1 MSVISAPFAFAASFI
16 VISILYP
23 LAPPATAQEFIAP
36 DWFVEGDQDGHQFA
50 NDIDGAG
57 DVNGDGYADIII
69 GWWLYSSG
77 HRDQG
82 AALVYYGGPSGP
94 DPVPDWKFEGPNSY
108 SYVGFS
114 VAGAGDVNGD
124 GYDDVLVGDSPDQFM
139 HLRAP
144 VAGAEDADSDGYEGL
159 VIEEGMLRPRHGSV
173 NTVRL
178 FLGGPDGLSQ
188 TPDWIGRGIDESAP
202 CGYGIS
208 MSSAGDVDNDGYDD
222 IIIGDPLYDDSTFPW
237 SEGRAYIYYGG
248 KHGISPRRP
257 LIIDGAGNFAS
268 SVASAGDVNG
278 DGFDDVIIGE
288 PGYRGDASGRALV
301 FFGFPGGVRRT
312 AAWTA
317 EFQDARF
324 SNLGHAVAGA
334 GDVNDDGYD
343 DILVGQPYIAGG
355 DPICLNPHAGRV
367 YVYHGGLAG
376 PEVAPALVIE
386 EPYAGC
392 STGFGFMLAR
402 AGDVNGDGTSD
413 VVIGWWAANH
423 NGFDY
428 GTGFIHFGSPS
439 GLSATPSLFFDGA
452 LVSGDINATGV
463 GDVDGDGLDDV
474 LAGYAGHSNEN
485 GSWVGSAWL
494 FLGKNAQAE
503 KVRDPHSASTAVL
516 HSNYPNPF
524 NPVTNIRFELQK
536 QMTVRMDVFDVAG
549 KRVASLCN
557 GEFPPGVHDVSWAAA
572 NMASGVYF
580 VRLTAGDRVATRRLI
595 LLK

>member
-1 MSVISAPFAFAASFI
+1 MSLISTSFVFAASLI
-16 VISILYP
+16 VISILCP
-23 LAPPATAQEFIAP
+23 LAPPATAQEFIEP
-36 DWFVEGDQDGHQFA
+36 DWFVEGDQDGRQFA
-50 NDIDGAG
+50 NDVDCAG

-69 GWWLYSSG
+69 GWWLYSGG
-77 HRDQG
+77 HYSQG

-94 DPVPDWKFEGPNSY
+94 DSLPDWKFEGPDRF
-108 SYVGFS
+108 SYVGTS

-124 GYDDVLVGDSPDQFM
+124 GYDDVLVGDSPEQFM
-139 HLRAP
+139 DMGTP
-144 VAGAEDADSDGYEGL
+144 VTGAEDANGDGCDDALAEDG
-159 VIEEGMLRPRHGSV
+159 GWRPRQGSV

-188 TPDWIGRGIDESAP
+188 TPDWVGRGIDGSER
-202 CGYGIS
+202 CGYGVS
-208 MSSAGDVDNDGYDD
+208 MASAGDVNNDGYDD

-237 SEGRAYIYYGG
+237 SEGRAYVYYGG
-248 KHGISPRRP
+248 KHGISRRRP
-257 LIIDGAGNFAS
+257 LIIDGAGSFAL

-278 DGFDDVIIGE
+278 DGYDDVIIGE

-301 FFGFPGGVRRT
+301 FFGFPGGLRRT

-343 DILVGQPYIAGG
+343 DILVGQPYLTGG
-355 DPICLNPHAGRV
+355 GILCLNPHAGRV
-367 YVYHGGLAG
+367 YVFHGGLAG
-376 PEVAPALVIE
+376 PKLAPALVLE
-386 EPYAGC
+386 EPYTGC
-392 STGFGFMLAR
+392 STGFGWSLAGV
-402 AGDVNGDGTSD
+402 GDVNGDGTSD
-413 VVIGWWAANH
+413 VVVGWWAANH
-423 NGFDY
+423 NGFDR

-439 GLSATPSLFFDGA
+439 GLSATPNRFFDGA
-452 LVSGDINATGV
+452 LGSLGSAATGV

-474 LAGYAGHSNEN
+474 LVGYTGHSNEL

-494 FLGKNAQAE
+494 FLGKNTAAGE
-503 KVRDPHSASTAVL
+503 VRDAHSTSTVVL

-524 NPVTNIRFELQK
+524 NPVTTIRFELQK
-536 QMTVRMDVFDVAG
+536 QMAVRIDVFDVAG

-557 GEFPPGVHDVSWAAA
+557 GVFPPGVHDVSWAAS
-572 NMASGVYF
+572 NVASGVYF
-580 VRLTAGDRVATRRLI
+580 ARLTAGDRVATRRLL

>member
-1 MSVISAPFAFAASFI
+1 MSRISTSFVFVTSFV
-16 VISILYP
+16 VISILCP
-23 LAPPATAQEFIAP
+23 LVPPATAQEFIEP

-50 NDIDGAG
+50 NDIDCAG

-77 HRDQG
+77 QRDQG

-94 DPVPDWKFEGPNSY
+94 DPIPDWKFEGPNSY
-108 SYVGFS
+108 LYVGFS

-124 GYDDVLVGDSPDQFM
+124 GYDDVLVGDSPDPFM
-139 HLRAP
+139 HMRTP
-144 VAGAEDADSDGYEGL
+144 VNGAGDANYDACDDVL
-159 VIEEGMLRPRHGSV
+159 VIDKGWPPRRGSV

-188 TPDWIGRGIDESAP
+188 TPDWVGRGIDESGL
-202 CGYGIS
+202 CGYGMS
-208 MSSAGDVDNDGYDD
+208 MASAGDVNNDGYDD
-222 IIIGDPLYDDSTFPW
+222 VIIGDPLYDDSTFPW
-237 SEGRAYIYYGG
+237 YEGRAYVYYGW
-248 KHGISPRRP
+248 KRGISRRRP

-278 DGFDDVIIGE
+278 DGYDDVIIGE

-301 FFGFPGGVRRT
+301 FFGFPGGLRRT

-334 GDVNDDGYD
+334 VDVNDDGYD
-343 DILVGQPYIAGG
+343 DILVGQPYITGG
-355 DPICLNPHAGRV
+355 GVLCLNPHAGRV
-367 YVYHGGLAG
+367 YVFHGGPAG
-376 PEVAPALVIE
+376 PELAPALVLE

-392 STGFGFMLAR
+392 STGFGFMLAG

-413 VVIGWWAANH
+413 VVVGWWAANH
-423 NGFDY
+423 NGFNY

-439 GLSATPSLFFDGA
+439 GLSATPNRFFDGA
-452 LVSGDINATGV
+452 LVSGDINATGA

-474 LAGYAGHSNEN
+474 LVGYTGHSNEN

-494 FLGKNAQAE
+494 FLGKNATAE
-503 KVRDPHSASTAVL
+503 EVRDARSTSTVVL

-524 NPVTNIRFELQK
+524 NPVTTIRFELQER
-536 QMTVRMDVFDVAG
+536 MLVRIDVFDVAG
-549 KRVASLCN
+549 KRVTPLCS
-557 GEFPPGVHDVSWAAA
+557 EVFPPGVQDVSWAAS
-572 NMASGVYF
+572 NVASGVYF
-580 VRLTAGDRVATRRLI
+580 VRLVAGDRVVTRRML